1 VWKARDTRLDRIV
14 AIKTSQEKFSERF
27 EREARAVA
35 ALNHPHICTLHDVGT
50 DYLVMEFVEGTPL
63 KGPLPQDKV
72 IEYAG
77 QILEA
82 LDAAHRKGIIHRDL
96 KPGNILVTKQ
106 GIKLLDFGLA
116 RVTSESRDQALT
128 VAGTVLG
135 TPGYMAPEQW
145 EGKPG
150 DARSDIYA
158 FGCVLYEMIT
168 GQRIPQQGTTVEPLA
183 LDRVLQ
189 RCLAKEPDQRF
200 QNALDLKLN
209 IAWALEQ
216 LTSAKAS
223 RRRWVAAVV
232 AMLTLGALGIAV
244 AARMQQRPI
253 DDRVLRL
260 QINPPEGGVLPF
272 GTIIG
277 GIALSPD
284 GKTAAYVATVNG
296 NARLWVRPLDGNTAR
311 ELAGTEDAAYPFWS
325 PDNKSIGFFAAGKL
339 KRIELA
345 GGTPLTICDVTANRG
360 GAWSSDG
367 QILFGGVSSGLLKVP
382 ETGGEPTPLTT
393 VDASRGEF
401 AHRWPQILPR
411 RPLLV
416 LVSRRPA

>member
-1 VWKARDTRLDRIV
+1 
-14 AIKTSQEKFSERF
+14 
-27 EREARAVA
+27 
-35 ALNHPHICTLHDVGT
+35 
-50 DYLVMEFVEGTPL
+50 
-63 KGPLPQDKV
+63 
-72 IEYAG
+72 
-77 QILEA
+77 
-82 LDAAHRKGIIHRDL
+82 
-96 KPGNILVTKQ
+96 
-106 GIKLLDFGLA
+106 
-116 RVTSESRDQALT
+116 
-128 VAGTVLG
+128 
-135 TPGYMAPEQW
+135 MAPEQW

-284 GKTAAYVATVNG
+284 GKTAAYVAT
-296 NARLWVRPLDGNTAR
+296 
-311 ELAGTEDAAYPFWS
+311 
-325 PDNKSIGFFAAGKL
+325 
-339 KRIELA
+339 
-345 GGTPLTICDVTANRG
+345 
-360 GAWSSDG
+360 
-367 QILFGGVSSGLLKVP
+367 
-382 ETGGEPTPLTT
+382 
-393 VDASRGEF
+393 
-401 AHRWPQILPR
+401 
-411 RPLLV
+411 
-416 LVSRRPA
+416 